1 MPDYRRAYRPGG
13 TFFFTL
19 VTEDRARI
27 LCEEPARKILHRAIA
42 ECALTRPFM
51 LEAMVLLPE
60 HLHAL
65 MTLPPGDSDYSTRWA
80 FIKARF
86 THEWLESGG
95 AERPRTGSRIF
106 NRRRGVW
113 QRHFWEH
120 LIRDPRD
127 FEHHVDYIHYNP
139 VKHEHV
145 TCPHAWEYSS
155 FHQWAA
161 RNSYEP
167 DWCCACDGNLVV
179 PPSFSDLDE
188 IAMEMG
194 E

>member
-1 MPDYRRAYRPGG
+1 MRFNASLYARSDGAAARA
-13 TFFFTL
+13 
-19 VTEDRARI
+19 
-27 LCEEPARKILHRAIA
+27 PARADDPATRRFGLLD
-42 ECALTRPFM
+42 AL
-51 LEAMVLLPE
+51 
-60 HLHAL
+60 
-65 MTLPPGDSDYSTRWA
+65 A